1 MVIPVHRCSSH
12 LLRTARR
19 VGPIRE
25 RGGAPPWLPAPRKRL
40 AGSTESVGSRPDPR
54 VRSPGTRAKCPRR
67 GVEWLDRLSSGSAQR
82 GSGWAGTNP
91 QGFYSP
97 EEPLPCPPVW
107 TSPLREPL
115 AGLSV
120 THMLTSV
127 TWQCTDSTEWPGVL
141 TAFSVSGQLAGARC
155 GLELSNTPG
164 K

>member
-12 LLRTARR
+12 VL
-19 VGPIRE
+19 GP
-25 RGGAPPWLPAPRKRL
+25 RGGSGR
-40 AGSTESVGSRPDPR
+40 SGSRGEPR
-54 VRSPGTRAKCPRR
+54 PGCRRLGSVSRALQRAWAHGQIRVCRSPGTRAKCPRR

-97 EEPLPCPPVW
+97 AEPLPCPPVQ

-127 TWQCTDSTEWPGVL
+127 IWQCTDSL
-141 TAFSVSGQLAGARC
+141 QSGQA
-155 GLELSNTPG
+155 S
-164 K
+164 